1 MQSFKFDPCEL
12 PESAIALRQDVR
24 DFLEEELSDYPA
36 RKRAET
42 WMGWDAS
49 FSRKLGKQGWIGMTW
64 PTQYGGHARS
74 ALDRYVVLEE
84 MLSSGA
90 PVAAH
95 WIGDRQSGPLLL
107 NYGTEE
113 QRQKYLPKIA
123 SGECFFCI
131 GMSEPDSGSD
141 LASVRTR
148 AERTDEGWRVNGTK
162 LWTSGAHKAHVMI
175 ALFRTSVEEGNRH
188 GGLTQ
193 FLVDLDTPGITV
205 RPIKDLSGNAHF
217 NEVILEDVLVPDTQ
231 RVGEEGGGW
240 KQVTAEL
247 AYERSGPE
255 RYLSCYPLVTELV
268 QELSDN
274 TSTADRDEI
283 EIGRLVAEMS
293 TLRHMSVSVAGML
306 EAGQNPALEAAVVK
320 DLGAVLEQRIPGLA
334 TELLE
339 RPFHL
344 GTGGLDEAAAYL
356 VQNAPSFSLRGGT
369 REILRGIIARGLGLR

>member
-1 MQSFKFDPCEL
+1 MQTFRFDPCVL
-12 PESAIALRQDVR
+12 PDSALKLRDDVR
-24 DFLEEELSDYPA
+24 AFLADELADYPV

-42 WMGWDAS
+42 WMGWDAD
-49 FSRKLGKQGWIGMTW
+49 FSRKMGERGWIGLTW
-64 PTQYGGHARS
+64 PSAYGGHERS

-84 MLSSGA
+84 MLSAGA

-141 LASVRTR
+141 LASVRTK
-148 AERTDEGWRVNGTK
+148 AEPADGGWKVNGTK
-162 LWTSGAHKAHVMI
+162 LWSSGAHKAHVMI
-175 ALFRTSVEEGNRH
+175 ALFRTATEEGNRH

-193 FLVDLDTPGITV
+193 FLVDLDTPGITI
-205 RPIKDLSGNAHF
+205 RPITDLSGNAHF
-217 NEVILEDVLVPDTQ
+217 NEVVFEDVIIPDSQ
-231 RVGEEGGGW
+231 RVGETHGGW
-240 KQVTAEL
+240 HQVTAEL

-255 RYLSCYPLVTELV
+255 RYLSCYPLITSLV
-268 QELSDN
+268 DELSEG
-274 TSTADRDEI
+274 TASSEREEI
-283 EIGRLVAEMS
+283 EIGRMVAEMS
-293 TLRHMSVSVAGML
+293 TLRQMSLSVAGML
-306 EAGQNPALEAAVVK
+306 EAGLNPALEASVVK
-320 DLGAVLEQRIPGLA
+320 DLGAVLEQRTPGLA
-334 TELLE
+334 ADLLE
-339 RPFHL
+339 RPFHI
-344 GTGGLDEAAAYL
+344 GSGGLDEAGAYL